1 MGVLPMQMYQLGKE
15 LTMDKIDWPA
25 IWELVWPIL
34 KEGLIALLI
43 AVLALLGYDKYIPS
57 RYVRRENEKEEE
69 G

>member
-1 MGVLPMQMYQLGKE
+1 MGILPMRVYQLGKE
-15 LTMDKIDWPA
+15 LNMDKIDWPA
-25 IWELVWPIL
+25 VWEFVWPIL

-43 AVLALLGYDKYIPS
+43 AVLALLGYDKYVPS

>member
-15 LTMDKIDWPA
+15 LTMDSIDWPA